1 MASNNKGKAPTNKKE
16 LLEAR
21 KKAYRH
27 YVSHNGSVKVS
38 WLSYLTG
45 LTEEQLIKYRK
56 KDKWDERW
64 EKQKIE
70 EQEAIAKG
78 VKGNGTHQE
87 LEDAELNQIQLI
99 LDQSGLPPKRELFVL
114 HYLQTYNKKQAAIK
128 AGFSTRSANS
138 RGNECLLDPRVHEA
152 ITRIKTVMSKSLYLS
167 ARDIVDE
174 YIKVAFADIT
184 DYVEFD
190 KQTVN
195 LKDSEQVDGSL
206 ITEVKQGRDGITIKL
221 ADKMKALERLE
232 KLFEIMPDRKLQL
245 EKEKFEWTK
254 QISDQ
259 GNGENK
265 NVTIIN
271 DIR

>member
-1 MASNNKGKAPTNKKE
+1 MAAAQPKPKNKKE
-16 LLEAR
+16 LLAAR
-21 KKAYRH
+21 KKAYTH
-27 YVSHNGSVKVS
+27 WVNHNGGVS
-38 WLSYLTG
+38 DKWLSNLTG
-45 LTEEQLIKYRK
+45 LTIKQIDKYRI
-56 KDKWDERW
+56 KDKWEERW
-64 EKQKIE
+64 QKQKVE
-70 EQEAIAKG
+70 EQEKIAQG
-78 VKGNGTHQE
+78 VKGTGTKNE

-114 HYLQTYNKKQAAIK
+114 YYLQTYNHKQAAIK
-128 AGFSTRSANS
+128 AGFSARSASS
-138 RGNECLLDPRVHEA
+138 RGSEVLLDPRVHEA
-152 ITRIKTVMSKSLYLS
+152 LERIKAVMSKSLYLS

-184 DYVEFD
+184 DYVQFD
-190 KQTVN
+190 KQSVN

-254 QISDQ
+254 QVSDQ
-259 GNGENK
+259 GNGDNK